1 MKILLIILLLIILIL
16 MTNLQIRVTKI
27 NNKNIEL
34 YIIIF
39 KIIPLKF
46 KLKEINL
53 SQIDNIKINNIIKA
67 NKELINKTHI
77 LLIKNILKTFDG
89 KTIYFSINTSYYIYN
104 LASYLTTFYI
114 YSFIQNLLYMNLNKI
129 RRSCF
134 KSRIKNTK
142 ANLEI
147 DIVLETKFYKLLIVL
162 LQNIKLIKRI
172 YKERK
177 YEQSSNRR
185 IIKNIDVKY

>member
-16 MTNLQIRVTKI
+16 VTNLQIRVTKI
-27 NNKNIEL
+27 NSKNIEIS
-34 YIIIF
+34 IIIF
-39 KIIPLKF
+39 KIIPLKL
-46 KLKEINL
+46 KLKEINP
-53 SQIDNIKINNIIKA
+53 SQIHNIKINKG
-67 NKELINKTHI
+67 LINNSYT
-77 LLIKNILKTFDG
+77 LLIKKILKIFDG
-89 KTIYFSINTSYYIYN
+89 KTIYFSINTSYFIYN
-104 LASYLTTFYI
+104 LSSYLTTFYI

-147 DIVLETKFYKLLIVL
+147 DVVLETKVYRLLIVL